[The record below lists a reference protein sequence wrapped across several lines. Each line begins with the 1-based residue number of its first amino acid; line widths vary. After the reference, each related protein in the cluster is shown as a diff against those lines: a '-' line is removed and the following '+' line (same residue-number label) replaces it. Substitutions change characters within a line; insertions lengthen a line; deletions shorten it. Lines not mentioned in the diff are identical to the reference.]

1 MLHNGPLKKLTVR
14 NENVVTGNTHL
25 DVIRPQNDPATEAV
39 AQIDDSH
46 AAAEANHTGEGSSQ
60 CHDQDLW
67 DAKR

>member
-1 MLHNGPLKKLTVR
+1 MLHNGPFKKFTVR
-14 NENVVTGNTHL
+14 NENVATSNAHL

-46 AAAEANHTGEGSSQ
+46 TAAEANHTGEGCSE

-67 DAKR
+67 EPGR